1 MKKKYL
7 KVQGW
12 EIENYKNKL
21 ISFEMIVADLKG
33 KYFINFVIVADI
45 PYQIYHT
52 RYAIPDIPYGIHL
65 SWELQNGILLIPT
78 ALSEYPMWPLLI
90 SCLIHSFFGKSTEKS
105 KTVFLKLEVLPVSVY

>member
-1 MKKKYL
+1 M
-7 KVQGW
+7 QGW

-45 PYQIYHT
+45 PY
-52 RYAIPDIPYGIHL
+52 GIDL

-90 SCLIHSFFGKSTEKS
+90 SCLIHSFLEKVQ
-105 KTVFLKLEVLPVSVY
+105 KNQKPVF